1 MCREVE
7 RCTHLFLLCS
17 APTPPLPRK
26 RNTSQGSEKA
36 YADFLRY
43 FSPEQ
48 MHQLAD
54 MFKEV
59 AGVQEGN
66 NPKQSSS
73 SELGKHIHI
82 NRTIQAFEAL

>member
-1 MCREVE
+1 M
-7 RCTHLFLLCS
+7 LFCS

-26 RNTSQGSEKA
+26 RNTSQNSEKA

-48 MHQLAD
+48 MRQLAD

-59 AGVQEGN
+59 AGVQDGN
-66 NPKQSSS
+66 SPQQPQQQPSS
-73 SELGKHIHI
+73 SELGKYV
-82 NRTIQAFEAL
+82 